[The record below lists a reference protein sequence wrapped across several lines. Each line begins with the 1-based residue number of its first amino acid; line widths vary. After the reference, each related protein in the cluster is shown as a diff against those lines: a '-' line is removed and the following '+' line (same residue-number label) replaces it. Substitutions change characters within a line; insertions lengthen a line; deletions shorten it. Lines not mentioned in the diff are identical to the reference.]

1 MKRRVV
7 FTQATPLVV
16 AVLISVG
23 LLSSRALAQAQ
34 TMVIETRP
42 LTDADIQ
49 MLRQDIQAQKNQ
61 IITDNMQ
68 FTATEAAAF
77 WPVYKDYAAAQHAIG
92 DKRQALI
99 KDYAASYDTMDD
111 ATAHSLTQRVFSIDD
126 DTQALRKTYFPR
138 FEKALGAKRAAKF
151 YQIDSRLSLMI
162 NLQLAS
168 LIPLMP

>member
-1 MKRRVV
+1 MKREVV
-7 FTQATPLVV
+7 FARATTLVV

-23 LLSSRALAQAQ
+23 LLSSSALAQVQ
-34 TMVIETRP
+34 TVVVETRP

-77 WPVYKDYAAAQHAIG
+77 WPVYKDYAAAQHVIG

-99 KDYAASYDTMDD
+99 KDYAASYDSMDD
-111 ATAHSLTQRVFSIDD
+111 ATARSLTQRMLSIDD

-151 YQIDSRLSLMI
+151 YQVDSRLSLMI

-168 LIPLMP
+168 LIPLLP

>member
-1 MKRRVV
+1 MKRAVV
-7 FTQATPLVV
+7 FAQATTLVV
-16 AVLISVG
+16 AVLISG
-23 LLSSRALAQAQ
+23 ALLSSSAPAQTQ
-34 TMVIETRP
+34 TMVVETRP

-68 FTATEAAAF
+68 FSETEAAAF

-99 KDYAASYDTMDD
+99 TDYAASYDKMDD
-111 ATAHSLTQRVFSIDD
+111 ATARSLTQRMFAIDD

-151 YQIDSRLSLMI
+151 NQVDNRLSLMI

-168 LIPLMP
+168 VIPLIP

>member
-7 FTQATPLVV
+7 FAQATGLLF
-16 AVLISVG
+16 AVLISAT
-23 LLSSRALAQAQ
+23 LLSSFALAQAQ
-34 TMVIETRP
+34 TMVVETRP

>member
-1 MKRRVV
+1 MKRTVV
-7 FTQATPLVV
+7 FSQAGTLAV
-16 AVLISVG
+16 AVLISVA
-23 LLSSRALAQAQ
+23 LLSSSALAQVQ
-34 TMVIETRP
+34 TMVVETRP
-42 LTDADIQ
+42 LTDADIR

-111 ATAHSLTQRVFSIDD
+111 SSARSLTQRVFAIDD

-151 YQIDSRLSLMI
+151 YQVDSRLSLMI

-168 LIPLMP
+168 LIPLLP

>member
-1 MKRRVV
+1 MKRTVV
-7 FTQATPLVV
+7 LARQTTLVC
-16 AVLISVG
+16 AVLISVA
-23 LLSSRALAQAQ
+23 LLSSSALAQTQ

-111 ATAHSLTQRVFSIDD
+111 ATARSLAQRMLAIDD

-168 LIPLMP
+168 IIPLMP

>member
-1 MKRRVV
+1 MKRAVV
-7 FTQATPLVV
+7 LAQATTVVV
-16 AVLISVG
+16 AVVISVG
-23 LLSSRALAQAQ
+23 LLSSSGFAQAQ

-42 LTDADIQ
+42 LTDADLQ

-99 KDYAASYDTMDD
+99 KDYAASYDKIDD
-111 ATAHSLTQRVFSIDD
+111 ATARSLTQRMFAIDD
-126 DTQALRKTYFPR
+126 DTQALRKAYFTR

-151 YQIDSRLSLMI
+151 CQIDSRLSLMI

-168 LIPLMP
+168 VIPLIP

>member
-7 FTQATPLVV
+7 FAQATGLLF
-16 AVLISVG
+16 AVLISAT
-23 LLSSRALAQAQ
+23 LLSSFALAQAQ
-34 TMVIETRP
+34 TMVVETRP

-92 DKRQALI
+92 DKRQDLI